1 MIYLIIPVINANA
14 TIKIAILNPRA
25 ITPNKKDVP
34 IIIMTIIIPSISIPL
49 NIDNNFFNKS
59 SHSITISMTILNCMT
74 PQTY

>member
-1 MIYLIIPVINANA
+1 MIYLIIPVISANAN
-14 TIKIAILNPRA
+14 IKIAILNPRA
-25 ITPNKKDVP
+25 ITPSKKDVP

-59 SHSITISMTILNCMT
+59 SHSITISMMILNCMT